1 MTSLPRKPLSTSR
14 PVRAAAAAAVS
25 LICIYAGI
33 QDRDRDVDIIA
44 AQIRRLGFICKD
56 PGAAELIE
64 SGTPHQKT
72 YLLRCEGI
80 DYRVRLIP
88 NRAAKVTEVH

>member
-1 MTSLPRKPLSTSR
+1 MHSSLQKPLLTSR

-33 QDRDRDVDIIA
+33 QDRDRDLDIIA
-44 AQIRRLGFICKD
+44 AQIRRLGFICKN
-56 PGAAELIE
+56 PSAAELIE
-64 SGTPHQKT
+64 SGMPYQRT
-72 YLLRCEGI
+72 YLLRCEGS